1 MDPKKRPTLGRKSSD
16 AYSPRRGGSPYFDT
30 PVDVPATTALPSESS
45 SGLVSPY
52 ERRHIH
58 FDNEVKQMIAV
69 EGKDDGE
76 DDEEPPSRHYEEEN
90 DEEEE
95 EEEVLTMKD
104 IPSRAKVSNR
114 STPRGSF
121 SKDGKTIAPLPSTTL
136 NYRGDTPDPDKQA
149 VRHDSSWIGASCLPT
164 SSSQETLRPPQP
176 SANFLLDDDVEA
188 DLGWQPSSST
198 PASAESSSDDSD
210 PHMQDF
216 HQPGPGMRRTESGMF
231 VPYDDDEDEVAMN
244 NTFLGRVVDSVNT
257 ARDIAHV
264 IWNVGWRR

>member
-1 MDPKKRPTLGRKSSD
+1 MNPRKRPTIGRKASDSYSLGCSGSS
-16 AYSPRRGGSPYFDT
+16 SLDT
-30 PVDVPATTALPSESS
+30 PADVPLTTAFPSESS
-45 SGLVSPY
+45 SGLASPY

-69 EGKDDGE
+69 EGKDDG
-76 DDEEPPSRHYEEEN
+76 

-95 EEEVLTMKD
+95 TSPRHFEEEDEGEEEVLTMREV
-104 IPSRAKVSNR
+104 PSRAKVSNK

-136 NYRGDTPDPDKQA
+136 NYRGETPDPEKQTM
-149 VRHDSSWIGASCLPT
+149 RPDSQWVESSSLPT
-164 SSSQETLRPPQP
+164 SSSQETLRPSRP
-176 SANFLLDDDVEA
+176 SANFLLDDDDEA
-188 DLGWQPSSST
+188 DLGWQPSSGVSV
-198 PASAESSSDDSD
+198 SFQGM
-210 PHMQDF
+210 PHGADLVSQDF

-231 VPYDDDEDEVAMN
+231 MPYDEDDDDEAAMN
-244 NTFLGRVVDSVNT
+244 NTLLGKVIDGVNT